1 VHNLVTKGI
10 TDLKHME
17 VFKRRVSLMF

>member
-1 VHNLVTKGI
+1 
-10 TDLKHME
+10 ME